1 MYLLKQVQAAL
12 HAALVPTLREHG
24 ATIAQYAVLTV
35 LDEQPGLS
43 NADLARWAFLTPQ
56 SMNQTLLGLE
66 RKGWV
71 TRSPRPGHG
80 RVRQAVLTSGGHAVL
95 QACDEAARALEE
107 QMLSGLGPQD
117 RQRLEAAL
125 RACIVALASRD
136 TWIGTTARPDLP

>member
-1 MYLLKQVQAAL
+1 MASVTAAPRITESPMYLLKQVQAAL

-71 TRSPRPGHG
+71 TRSPHFAPSRCNGEARGSCPRRTPRTTTSRWPRP
-80 RVRQAVLTSGGHAVL
+80 
-95 QACDEAARALEE
+95 
-107 QMLSGLGPQD
+107 
-117 RQRLEAAL
+117 
-125 RACIVALASRD
+125 
-136 TWIGTTARPDLP
+136 